1 MMATHKSMRRRTA
14 RSTQCDRDCGL
25 GATAAFRSRHMR
37 VAATGTATAVFSVNK
52 TPVIRISVNKTV
64 PIVSTGGLPN
74 CQCRNCRTVM
84 GFADSTSR
92 TDTMFCFCTNPTRR
106 MCCTFHK
113 AGPKSPNLAIASS
126 SKQRAGHAST
136 ALRTA
141 RQRVNCV
148 LTPQLRPWCRNRS
161 SCIAGGSEV

>member
-1 MMATHKSMRRRTA
+1 MTMMATHKSMRRRTA

-52 TPVIRISVNKTV
+52 TPVIPISVNKTV
-64 PIVSTGGLPN
+64 PIVTTGGLPN
-74 CQCRNCRTVM
+74 CLRLHCL

-92 TDTMFCFCTNPTRR
+92 TGTMFCFCTNPTRR

-126 SKQRAGHAST
+126 SKQCAGHAST